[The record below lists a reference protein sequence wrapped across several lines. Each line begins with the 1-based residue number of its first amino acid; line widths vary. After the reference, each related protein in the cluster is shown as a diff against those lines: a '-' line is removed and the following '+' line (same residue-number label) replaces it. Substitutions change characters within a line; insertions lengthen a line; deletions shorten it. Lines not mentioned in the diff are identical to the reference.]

1 MEKTFAYGIN
11 QKVLCALIS
20 NEFYNGIQ
28 KVYKVVDHIQ
38 YGVEDY
44 IIECVDDKVQ
54 YPASEHEL
62 VAVLKGTKPYAV
74 MEITFRVHDYAMEH
88 LVGKE
93 NAMSG
98 KSLSELFCVSE
109 RAFRGIRANHND
121 PKSGFHHL
129 LLSCNSGY
137 FIAAAPTPDEMKQQ
151 YLDTA
156 YRLIHHAVSELREA
170 KALIA
175 NTKLDGTM
183 RLKLTPYMKEVVE
196 IGTLWGDEPTE

>member
-1 MEKTFAYGIN
+1 MEKTFAYGIK
-11 QKVLCALIS
+11 QKVLCPIIS
-20 NEFYNGIQ
+20 NEFYGGIA

-38 YGVEDY
+38 YGNEDY
-44 IIECVDDKVQ
+44 IIECVQDKVQ
-54 YPASEHEL
+54 YPVSEHEL
-62 VAVLKGTKPYAV
+62 VAIVKGQKPYV
-74 MEITFRVHDYAMEH
+74 LQEITCRVHDYAKEH

-98 KSLSELFCVSE
+98 KSLAELFQVSE

-121 PKSGFHHL
+121 PRSQFHHL
-129 LLSCNSGY
+129 LLSCSKGY
-137 FIAAAPTPDEMKQQ
+137 FIAAAPTVEEMKQQ

-156 YRLIHHAVSELREA
+156 YRLVHHAVSELKEA

-183 RLKLTPYMKEVVE
+183 RLKLTPYMKEIVE
-196 IGTLWGDEPTE
+196 IGTLMGDE